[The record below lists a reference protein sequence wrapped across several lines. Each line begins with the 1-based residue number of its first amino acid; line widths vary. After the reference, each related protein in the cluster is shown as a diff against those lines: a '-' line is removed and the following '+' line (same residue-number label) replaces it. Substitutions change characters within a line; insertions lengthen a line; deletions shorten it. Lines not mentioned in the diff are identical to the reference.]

1 MNIKEGVLSAF
12 NTLRSNK
19 MRSFLTMLGIIIG
32 ISSVIMISTIGKG
45 FQEGIVKNLNEIS
58 KNNIDIQIEPNPDV
72 QTKRKD
78 IFVEDDI
85 EYLKTIKGVDSIS
98 LIEDTYVQID
108 LGEDKKWIQITG
120 GNSDVLRIS
129 SMKLLY
135 GRNITNTDNRLKK
148 KVVIIDDL
156 LAKKKFGKIDVIGEK
171 IDFITDGRKET
182 YIIIGVIENIMKKLS
197 ETIRD
202 DIYMAVVPY
211 KTLKKYHNTRDNGY
225 ISIRVKNIN
234 EKVRIG
240 DEALKLLERVKKNK
254 GVYKISKELSQ
265 ALESFNKILSLA
277 SLFISAVAAISLF
290 VGGIGV
296 MNIMLVSVTERTR
309 EIGIRKAIGAKNRD
323 ILFQFLVEALILTV
337 IGGILG
343 LLIGYFGAQLIGKFI
358 KITPILS
365 LNVFIMAISVS
376 SFIGIIF
383 GVMPAIKASKLNPI
397 DALRHE

>member
-1 MNIKEGVLSAF
+1 
-12 NTLRSNK
+12 
-19 MRSFLTMLGIIIG
+19 
-32 ISSVIMISTIGKG
+32 
-45 FQEGIVKNLNEIS
+45 
-58 KNNIDIQIEPNPDV
+58 
-72 QTKRKD
+72 
-78 IFVEDDI
+78 
-85 EYLKTIKGVDSIS
+85 
-98 LIEDTYVQID
+98 
-108 LGEDKKWIQITG
+108 
-120 GNSDVLRIS
+120 
-129 SMKLLY
+129 
-135 GRNITNTDNRLKK
+135 
-148 KVVIIDDL
+148 
-156 LAKKKFGKIDVIGEK
+156 
-171 IDFITDGRKET
+171 
-182 YIIIGVIENIMKKLS
+182 
-197 ETIRD
+197 
-202 DIYMAVVPY
+202 MAVVPY

>member
-1 MNIKEGVLSAF
+1 VNIKEGILSAF

>member
-1 MNIKEGVLSAF
+1 MNIKEGIFSAF

-58 KNNIDIQIEPNPDV
+58 KNNIDIRIEPNPDV
-72 QTKRKD
+72 QIKRKD
-78 IFVEDDI
+78 MFTEEDID
-85 EYLKTIKGVDSIS
+85 YLKTINGVDSIS
-98 LIEDTYVQID
+98 LIKDAYVQID
-108 LGEDKKWIQITG
+108 LGEDKKWIQISG
-120 GNSDVLRIS
+120 GNSDILRIS

-135 GRNITNTDNRLKK
+135 GRNIFEIDNRLKR

-156 LAKKKFGKIDVIGEK
+156 LAKKKFGKVDVIGEK

-202 DIYMAVVPY
+202 DIFMAVIPY
-211 KTLKKYHNTRDNGY
+211 RTLKKYHNIRESGY
-225 ISIRVKNIN
+225 ISIRVKDIN
-234 EKVRIG
+234 EKARVG
-240 DEALKLLERVKKNK
+240 NEALKLLERVKKNK
-254 GVYKISKELSQ
+254 GIYKISKELSQ

-277 SLFISAVAAISLF
+277 ALFISAVAAISLF

-309 EIGIRKAIGAKNRD
+309 EIGIRKAIGAKNKD
-323 ILFQFLVEALILTV
+323 ILFQFLVEALILTIV
-337 IGGILG
+337 GGILG

-358 KITPILS
+358 KIVPILS
-365 LNVFIMAISVS
+365 LNIFIIAISVS
-376 SFIGIIF
+376 SIIGIVF
-383 GVMPAIKASKLNPI
+383 GVVPAIKASKLNPI
-397 DALRHE
+397 EALRHE

>member
-1 MNIKEGVLSAF
+1 MNIKEGILSAF

-156 LAKKKFGKIDVIGEK
+156 LAKKKFGKIDVIGENRFYNRWK
-171 IDFITDGRKET
+171 KR
-182 YIIIGVIENIMKKLS
+182 NIYNYWS
-197 ETIRD
+197 
-202 DIYMAVVPY
+202 
-211 KTLKKYHNTRDNGY
+211 N
-225 ISIRVKNIN
+225 
-234 EKVRIG
+234 
-240 DEALKLLERVKKNK
+240 
-254 GVYKISKELSQ
+254 
-265 ALESFNKILSLA
+265 
-277 SLFISAVAAISLF
+277 
-290 VGGIGV
+290 
-296 MNIMLVSVTERTR
+296 
-309 EIGIRKAIGAKNRD
+309 
-323 ILFQFLVEALILTV
+323 
-337 IGGILG
+337 
-343 LLIGYFGAQLIGKFI
+343 
-358 KITPILS
+358 
-365 LNVFIMAISVS
+365 
-376 SFIGIIF
+376 
-383 GVMPAIKASKLNPI
+383 
-397 DALRHE
+397 